1 MVLEQPY
8 VLQALAVLAGAI
20 SDGVCLSE
28 LSAGGVRVVGQPE
41 MYTLPDTH
49 NTAQFLHP
57 PLALTVIDPDHQC
70 IPGES
75 SEKGGREGGSL
86 QGFVNPGTSPLAL
99 FM

>member
-57 PLALTVIDPDHQC
+57 PLALTVIDPDLC
-70 IPGES
+70 ASPERARRRVGERADRS
-75 SEKGGREGGSL
+75 KGL
-86 QGFVNPGTSPLAL
+86 
-99 FM
+99 